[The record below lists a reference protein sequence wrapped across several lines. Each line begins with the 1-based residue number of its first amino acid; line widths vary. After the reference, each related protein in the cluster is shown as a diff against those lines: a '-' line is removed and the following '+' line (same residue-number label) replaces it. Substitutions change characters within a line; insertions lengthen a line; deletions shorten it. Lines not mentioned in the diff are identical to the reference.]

1 MVTLLKAWITMPIKV
16 HQLLDER
23 LRLRSTIARMVKSIE
38 VDFISGNGPQR
49 SVTAEVQFRGG
60 RVRLLKISKEIG
72 IVKSGFYKPN
82 DEIHLLD
89 NGKAL
94 DKTVHSQR
102 QSGFFW

>member
-1 MVTLLKAWITMPIKV
+1 MITLLKAWITMPIKV

-72 IVKSGFYKPN
+72 RV
-82 DEIHLLD
+82 
-89 NGKAL
+89 
-94 DKTVHSQR
+94 
-102 QSGFFW
+102 QSGF